1 MPIQVFGVR
10 SSPQLQSKSVTPS
23 ASTQYVTPS
32 IGYDGLS
39 QVTVSGSSNLVS
51 SNIKNGVNIFGVTG
65 SLEGKDYVMITAT
78 KTPTQY
84 KSGSNY
90 YHEMTITTPALTG
103 WSGTTTKL
111 AFYSIWCE
119 DFDFYSNGLICASL
133 LEENIIDST
142 LHGRTIG
149 YKTSN
154 DSYLSLIHI

>member
-1 MPIQVFGVR
+1 
-10 SSPQLQSKSVTPS
+10 
-23 ASTQYVTPS
+23 
-32 IGYDGLS
+32 
-39 QVTVSGSSNLVS
+39 
-51 SNIKNGVNIFGVTG
+51 
-65 SLEGKDYVMITAT
+65 
-78 KTPTQY
+78 
-84 KSGSNY
+84 
-90 YHEMTITTPALTG
+90 MTITTPALTG

-154 DSYLSLIHI
+154 DSYSVVRQIIEYKFSIGVTNDIGTIRFYDGVTSSSSFTLQEKTYYIVVVIKI